1 MYYGNEEWDFLDCE
15 QECDRVCSIHDPR
28 PNKVL
33 ERLFIG
39 CQDSARNQLCLRNL
53 KISHIVDMTGSKLH
67 FDEFQYHS
75 VHSLED
81 SQRAD
86 LLSVI
91 EGCVSFIE
99 EGMCLGSGV
108 LVHCAAGVSRSA
120 AVVAAY
126 LMKREGMA
134 VEEAVKTVQSARRIA
149 QPNSGFLQQLSMWK
163 EMGYSLSGQSK
174 AHRLFRLR
182 CIANEF
188 SSSTHQKFHQDI
200 QIPKMDDL
208 HQFEDDLYL
217 CGKCEQP
224 LFHESHVINHHNQLH
239 CLGKV
244 CDWFYVEPIA
254 WMNINTPTGT
264 FNCPQC
270 TTQVGSWAWQSLPC
284 SCTTYL
290 SPSFRFSV
298 DKVVCRTR
306 SNIKSDP
313 C

>member
-149 QPNSGFLQQLSMWK
+149 QPNSGFPSTVIHVEGDGIFFIWSIQSTSFVSTSMHCQRVLFIN
-163 EMGYSLSGQSK
+163 SSK
-174 AHRLFRLR
+174 V
-182 CIANEF
+182 
-188 SSSTHQKFHQDI
+188 SSRHS
-200 QIPKMDDL
+200 
-208 HQFEDDLYL
+208 
-217 CGKCEQP
+217 
-224 LFHESHVINHHNQLH
+224 
-239 CLGKV
+239 
-244 CDWFYVEPIA
+244 
-254 WMNINTPTGT
+254 NTKNGRP
-264 FNCPQC
+264 
-270 TTQVGSWAWQSLPC
+270 
-284 SCTTYL
+284 
-290 SPSFRFSV
+290 PS
-298 DKVVCRTR
+298 
-306 SNIKSDP
+306 I
-313 C
+313 